1 MFHGK
6 WTMKGLSKLSQCTGL
21 KTHLIDEGV
30 QLNSFQLTMISLIS
44 LINMTELYTQTN
56 QLHGGQFGGLDDVEQ
71 SGKYVKSHQKIKV

>member
-6 WTMKGLSKLSQCTGL
+6 WTMKGLSKLSQCTSL
-21 KTHLIDEGV
+21 KIHLIDEGV
-30 QLNSFQLTMISLIS
+30 QLNSFQLTMLTLIS

-56 QLHGGQFGGLDDVEQ
+56 QLHGGQFSGLDDVEP

>member
-1 MFHGK
+1 
-6 WTMKGLSKLSQCTGL
+6 
-21 KTHLIDEGV
+21 
-30 QLNSFQLTMISLIS
+30 MITLIS